1 MGEVALTC
9 SRMSTSY
16 ERAVEEL
23 YRAPLASFVAER
35 KRLAGELKTAGDAAG
50 AQRLAKAARPT
61 LSAWVVN
68 QLWWTERKTF
78 ERLLKTAKEVRVG
91 DAEAL
96 ATHRDVL
103 AELRERASALL
114 SGEGRGV
121 NENMLR
127 RVSTTLAAL
136 AATGGFEPD
145 PPGALSADRDPPGF
159 EAALGMLAD
168 APERAETETRPA
180 PAGQRDASDEAET
193 AAARRRAEAER
204 KRLEAEQR
212 RLAAERTKLEAALER
227 QRREVSARE
236 NDVARLREE
245 LAAAERRLA
254 DAKSKEITIHEELR
268 KLEEPASTT

>member
-1 MGEVALTC
+1 
-9 SRMSTSY
+9 MSTGY

-23 YRAPLASFVAER
+23 YRAPLSSFVAER
-35 KRLAGELKTAGDAAG
+35 KRLAGELKASGDASG

-68 QLWWTERKTF
+68 QLWWTEQKTF
-78 ERLLKTAKEVRVG
+78 ERLLKTAKDVRVG
-91 DAEAL
+91 DTEAL

-114 SGEGRGV
+114 SEDGRAA
-121 NENMLR
+121 NEAMLR
-127 RVSTTLAAL
+127 RISTTLSAL
-136 AATGGFEPD
+136 AASGGFEPD
-145 PPGALSADRDPPGF
+145 PAGALAADRDPPGF

-168 APERAETETRPA
+168 APLRAETEAHTA
-180 PAGQRDASDEAET
+180 NQRDDADSDAADT

-212 RLAAERTKLEAALER
+212 RLEAERTKLNAALEK
-227 QRREVSARE
+227 QRREVAARE
-236 NDVARLREE
+236 NDVTRLREE

-254 DAKSKEITIHEELR
+254 DARTKESTITDELQN
-268 KLEEPASTT
+268 LEAAASAT